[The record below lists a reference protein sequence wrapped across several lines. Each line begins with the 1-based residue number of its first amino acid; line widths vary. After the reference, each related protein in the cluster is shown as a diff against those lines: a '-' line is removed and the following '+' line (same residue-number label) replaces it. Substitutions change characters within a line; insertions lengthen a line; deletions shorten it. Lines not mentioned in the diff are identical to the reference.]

1 MKYLLSQMMGFK
13 LFSAVIQVASFV
25 FLFPAR
31 ESMDASGADRPAPQA
46 LTRALAAARIVP
58 QSICGLC
65 GGPRMQP
72 RQREAIRASKLTERF
87 VRAFC

>member
-1 MKYLLSQMMGFK
+1 VHFKYGCKRGGSRL
-13 LFSAVIQVASFV
+13 
-25 FLFPAR
+25 PAP
-31 ESMDASGADRPAPQA
+31 RPQAPQA
-46 LTRALAAARIVP
+46 LTQALAAARIVP

-72 RQREAIRASKLTERF
+72 RQREAICASKLTERF